1 MTDSPGQSTA
11 RGRSVRYPDFMRR
24 IACLVLLALVV
35 SGAARAQEGKWP
47 GSLRDGIP
55 RQIPGWDPAPSDP
68 LATEVENEMGHCWEV
83 SRFFQQ
89 IDRAKNTAKQY
100 RLVVQDYGTKNLE
113 TDLRSAFTRAGKAT
127 GVDTKELAVAGYKTF
142 AVTDRSG
149 GSPTTLVTVLLTKSR
164 ILMAQ
169 GANMDHDEAI
179 RLLATVDMPKILA
192 AKP

>member
-1 MTDSPGQSTA
+1 
-11 RGRSVRYPDFMRR
+11 MRR
-24 IACLVLLALVV
+24 ILALFLLA
-35 SGAARAQEGKWP
+35 AAVAAVAAVQDTKWP
-47 GSLRDGIP
+47 GSLREGIP

-68 LATEVENEMGHCWEV
+68 LATEAENEMGHYWEV

-89 IDRAKNTAKQY
+89 IDKTKNTAKQY
-100 RLVVQDYGTKNLE
+100 RLVVQDYGAKNLE
-113 TDLRSAFTRAGKAT
+113 PDLRSAFTRAGKST
-127 GVDTKELAVAGYKTF
+127 GVDTKEVAVAGYKTF

-149 GSPTTLVTVLLTKSR
+149 GPPTALVTVLLTKSR

-169 GANMDHDEAI
+169 GANMDSDEAI